1 MVASVTVDN
10 VQVYAFNEGI
20 RSIKDVYFI
29 FIFFDKKL
37 VYFEK
42 KVNKL
47 FMGGYGMCRK
57 EFLGSYSAYFL
68 LCGIFDV
75 CPFKSFM
82 PQNWEFDTEM

>member
-1 MVASVTVDN
+1 MVASVTVNN

-29 FIFFDKKL
+29 FFRQKACLFW
-37 VYFEK
+37 K

-47 FMGGYGMCRK
+47 FMGGYDYGMCRK